1 MARVRWLAA
10 IGLMLLSA
18 CAGGAPPAAVPPS
31 APAAPAPVEAAVA
44 TTAPSPPA
52 PPARMSLVYS
62 TQSAA
67 NSPWQLAQDEGIWQ
81 RHGLDV
87 ESAYAPANIVPT
99 ALIQGQAEVVGL
111 SCGEMGLAVVG
122 GADIFQMFAMPN
134 PRLLYMIVARQG
146 ITRLEDLRGLRLAM
160 NRPGSAPY
168 VAAKFIFGRVGMDP
182 EQEVTYVTMGGTPE
196 RVAALMGGSVDAA
209 ILSSDEGGMVAAQP
223 GLQTVVDMSKENVPY
238 CTYGLATSRDYLRAH
253 PELVGRFAKAVVET
267 IARYKLDREASIG
280 AVGRFLNQT
289 DPQKN
294 ATSRDSWA
302 QVFPAKPYVNR
313 QAMQLSLD
321 QAGEI
326 DARVRALDPE
336 TLIDDRWIRELDASG
351 YIDALYGGQARP

>member
-1 MARVRWLAA
+1 MARVRLLAA
-10 IGLMLLSA
+10 MALALLSA
-18 CAGGAPPAAVPPS
+18 CAGGAPPAAGPPS
-31 APAAPAPVEAAVA
+31 APAAPARTEAAM
-44 TTAPSPPA
+44 TNPAPGPPA
-52 PPARMSLVYS
+52 APARMSLVYS

-67 NSPWQLAQDEGIWQ
+67 NSPWQLAQDQGIWQ
-81 RHGLDV
+81 QHGLDV
-87 ESAYAPANIVPT
+87 EIAYAPAHIVPT
-99 ALIQGQAEVVGL
+99 ALIQGQAQVVGL

-122 GADIFQMFAMPN
+122 GADVFQMFAMPN

-168 VAAKFIFGRVGMDP
+168 VAAKYIFGRVGMDP

-196 RVAALMGGSVDAA
+196 RVAALLGGSVDAA

-223 GLQTVVDMSKENVPY
+223 GLQTVVDMSQENLPY

-253 PELVGRFAKAVVET
+253 PELVGRFTKAVVDT
-267 IARYKLDREASIG
+267 IARYKLDREAAIA
-280 AVGRFLNQT
+280 AVGNFLNQT

-302 QVFPAKPYVNR
+302 RIFPAKPYVNR
-313 QAMQLSLD
+313 QAMQLSLE

-326 DARVRALDPE
+326 DTQVRALDPE
-336 TLIDDRWIRELDASG
+336 ALIDDRWIRDLDQSG
-351 YIDALYGGQARP
+351 YIDALYGGAAPP

>member
-10 IGLMLLSA
+10 LGLALLGA
-18 CAGGAPPAAVPPS
+18 CAGGAPSPAPPPS
-31 APAAPAPVEAAVA
+31 APAQAEAAEAAVA
-44 TTAPSPPA
+44 PSPAA

-67 NSPWQLAQDEGIWQ
+67 NSPWQLAQDAGIWQ
-81 RHGLDV
+81 QNGLDV
-87 ESAYAPANIVPT
+87 EMAYAPANIVPT

-111 SCGEMGLAVVG
+111 SCGEMGLVVVG
-122 GADIFQMFAMPN
+122 GADVFQMFAMPS

-146 ITRLEDLRGLRLAM
+146 ITRLEELRGQRLAM

-168 VAAKFIFGRVGMDP
+168 VAAKFIFGQVGMDP
-182 EQEVTYVTMGGTPE
+182 EREVTYVTMGGTPE
-196 RVAALMGGSVDAA
+196 RVAALHGGSVDAA

-223 GLQTVVDMSKENVPY
+223 GMQTVVDMSKENVPY
-238 CTYGLATSRDYLRAH
+238 CTYGLATSRDYVRAH
-253 PELVGRFAKAVVET
+253 PEQVGRFAKAVVDT
-267 IARYKLDREASIG
+267 IARYKLDREAAIA
-280 AVGRFLNQT
+280 AVGHFLSQT
-289 DPQKN
+289 DAQKN
-294 ATSRDSWA
+294 ATSRDAWA
-302 QVFPAKPYVNR
+302 QIFPAKPYTDR

-336 TLIDDRWIRELDASG
+336 TLIDDRWIRDLDQSG
-351 YIDALYGGQARP
+351 YIDALYGGAAPP